1 MESLTITQFIAGQVE
16 ALLYDKLHQ
25 LLGLIAEDYELS
37 HGELVE
43 KYLVY
48 QNKVESPKFIYK
60 STGVEDTEVEEVVKP
75 KKAPARKAKVTQ
87 KAAKEAKAEEPE
99 EARDGKCQAVTAKG
113 LPCKNKG
120 FGGTCFCRV
129 HTKKDESEVKPK
141 KTRGKALSEEA
152 EKPEPKKRGRKPKK
166 AQPQHSHKLDE
177 ESEDCDLCET
187 HGNPLKEAQEFEVS
201 ESDIKREALREIM
214 KEELGVDEVTDEM
227 LEEFENSME
236 LEDKEEVLAPK
247 SFDEQGDEALDAIR
261 EDESEGEAASERE
274 EGEAASEREEG
285 EVGEEEFE

>member
-1 MESLTITQFIAGQVE
+1 MESLTITQYIAGQVE

-25 LLGLIAEDYELS
+25 LLGVIATDYELS

-60 STGVEDTEVEEVVKP
+60 STGAEDTEVEEVVKP

-87 KAAKEAKAEEPE
+87 KEAKAEEEPKE

-120 FGGTCFCRV
+120 FAGGCFCRV
-129 HTKKDESEVKPK
+129 HTKKDDEPKSDKKAPK
-141 KTRGKALSEEA
+141 KTRGKALAEEA

-177 ESEDCDLCET
+177 ESEDCGLCET

-236 LEDKEEVLAPK
+236 ADEPKEVKAKSIDEEV
-247 SFDEQGDEALDAIR
+247 DEALAALSDSEDDR
-261 EDESEGEAASERE
+261 EGSEAASERE
-274 EGEAASEREEG
+274 DGEI
-285 EVGEEEFE
+285 GEEEFE

>member
-1 MESLTITQFIAGQVE
+1 MESLTITQYIAGQVE

-25 LLGLIAEDYELS
+25 LLGVIAADYELS

-75 KKAPARKAKVTQ
+75 KKAARKAKVTQ
-87 KAAKEAKAEEPE
+87 KEAKAEEPKE
-99 EARDGKCQAVTAKG
+99 AARDGKCQAVTAKG

-129 HTKKDESEVKPK
+129 HTKKDEDEVKPK

-152 EKPEPKKRGRKPKK
+152 EKKEPKKRGRKPKK
-166 AQPQHSHKLDE
+166 VQPQHSHKLDE
-177 ESEDCDLCET
+177 EASDCDLCET

-236 LEDKEEVLAPK
+236 ADEPKEVKKAKSIDEEV
-247 SFDEQGDEALDAIR
+247 DEALAALSDSEDDR
-261 EDESEGEAASERE
+261 EGSEAGSERE
-274 EGEAASEREEG
+274 EGEI
-285 EVGEEEFE
+285 GEEEFE

>member
-1 MESLTITQFIAGQVE
+1 MESLTLTQFIAGQVE

-25 LLGLIAEDYELS
+25 LLGVIATDYELS

-48 QNKVESPKFIYK
+48 QNKAETPKFIYK

-87 KAAKEAKAEEPE
+87 KAAKAEEPE
-99 EARDGKCQAVTAKG
+99 EAARDGKCQAVTAKG

-141 KTRGKALSEEA
+141 KTRGKAVAEEA
-152 EKPEPKKRGRKPKK
+152 EKKEPKKRGRKPKK

-177 ESEDCDLCET
+177 EASDCDLCET

-201 ESDIKREALREIM
+201 ESDMKREALREIM
-214 KEELGVDEVTDEM
+214 KEELGIDEVTDEM

-236 LEDKEEVLAPK
+236 EEEPKPKAAK
-247 SFDEQGDEALDAIR
+247 SFDEQVDEALAAIS
-261 EDESEGEAASERE
+261 EDESEEEAASERE
-274 EGEAASEREEG
+274 DGEI
-285 EVGEEEFE
+285 GEEEFE

>member
-1 MESLTITQFIAGQVE
+1 MESLTITQYIAGQVE

-25 LLGLIAEDYELS
+25 LLGVIATDYELS

-48 QNKVESPKFIYK
+48 QNKVETPKFIYK
-60 STGVEDTEVEEVVKP
+60 STGAEDTEVEEVVKP
-75 KKAPARKAKVTQ
+75 KKPARKAKVTQ
-87 KAAKEAKAEEPE
+87 KEAKAEEPKE

-120 FGGTCFCRV
+120 FAGGCFCRV
-129 HTKKDESEVKPK
+129 HTKKDEEPTSDKNCPRPK
-141 KTRGKALSEEA
+141 KTRAKALSEEA

-177 ESEDCDLCET
+177 EASDCDLCET
-187 HGNPLKEAQEFEVS
+187 HGNPLKDAQEFEVS

-236 LEDKEEVLAPK
+236 AEEPKEVKKSK
-247 SFDEQGDEALDAIR
+247 SFDEEVDEALAAITD
-261 EDESEGEAASERE
+261 DESEDEDREARKLLERE
-274 EGEAASEREEG
+274 EGEI
-285 EVGEEEFE
+285 GEEEFE

>member
-1 MESLTITQFIAGQVE
+1 MESLTITQFIAGKVE

-25 LLGLIAEDYELS
+25 LLGVIAEDYDLS

-48 QNKVESPKFIYK
+48 QNKDESPKFIYK
-60 STGVEDTEVEEVVKP
+60 STGAEETEVAEVIKP

-87 KAAKEAKAEEPE
+87 KAAKAVEAEAEEPEE
-99 EARDGKCQAVTAKG
+99 EARDGKCKAVTAKG

-141 KTRGKALSEEA
+141 KGKAAKEA
-152 EKPEPKKRGRKPKK
+152 KEKPEPKKRGRKPKK
-166 AQPQHSHKLDE
+166 VQPQHSHKLDE
-177 ESEDCDLCET
+177 EASDCDLCET

-236 LEDKEEVLAPK
+236 EDEPKEVKAKSIDEEV
-247 SFDEQGDEALDAIR
+247 DEALAALS
-261 EDESEGEAASERE
+261 EDESEASEASERE
-274 EGEAASEREEG
+274 DGEI
-285 EVGEEEFE
+285 GEEEFE

>member
-1 MESLTITQFIAGQVE
+1 MESLTITQYISGQVE

-25 LLGLIAEDYELS
+25 LLGVIATDYELS

-60 STGVEDTEVEEVVKP
+60 STGAEDTEVEEVVKP

-87 KAAKEAKAEEPE
+87 KEAKAEEEPKE
-99 EARDGKCQAVTAKG
+99 ETRDGKCQAVTAKG

-120 FGGTCFCRV
+120 FAGGCFCRV
-129 HTKKDESEVKPK
+129 HTKKDEEPTSDKKAPRPK

-152 EKPEPKKRGRKPKK
+152 EKQEPKKRGRKPKK

-177 ESEDCDLCET
+177 EASDCDLCET
-187 HGNPLKEAQEFEVS
+187 HGNPLNEPQEFEVS

-236 LEDKEEVLAPK
+236 ADEPKEVKKAK
-247 SFDEQGDEALDAIR
+247 SFDEEVDEALAALS
-261 EDESEGEAASERE
+261 EDESEDEAASERE
-274 EGEAASEREEG
+274 EGEI
-285 EVGEEEFE
+285 GEEEFE

>member
-1 MESLTITQFIAGQVE
+1 MESLTITQFISGQVE

-48 QNKVESPKFIYK
+48 QNKAETPKFIYK

-75 KKAPARKAKVTQ
+75 KKAARKAKVTQ
-87 KAAKEAKAEEPE
+87 KAAKAEEPE
-99 EARDGKCQAVTAKG
+99 EAARDGKCQAVTAKG

-129 HTKKDESEVKPK
+129 HTKKDEDEVKPK
-141 KTRGKALSEEA
+141 KTRGKAVAEEA
-152 EKPEPKKRGRKPKK
+152 AKKEPKKRGRKPKK
-166 AQPQHSHKLDE
+166 VQPQHSHKLDE
-177 ESEDCDLCET
+177 EASDCDLCET
-187 HGNPLKEAQEFEVS
+187 HGNPLKDAQEFEVS
-201 ESDIKREALREIM
+201 ESDMKREALREIM

-236 LEDKEEVLAPK
+236 ADEPKEVKKAK
-247 SFDEQGDEALDAIR
+247 SFDEEVDDAMAALS
-261 EDESEGEAASERE
+261 EDESEDEDREARKLLERE
-274 EGEAASEREEG
+274 EGEI
-285 EVGEEEFE
+285 GEEEFE

>member
-1 MESLTITQFIAGQVE
+1 MESLTITQYIAGQVE

-25 LLGLIAEDYELS
+25 LLGVIATDYELS

-60 STGVEDTEVEEVVKP
+60 STGAEDTEVEEVVKP

-87 KAAKEAKAEEPE
+87 KEAKAEEEPKE

-120 FGGTCFCRV
+120 FAGGCFCRV
-129 HTKKDESEVKPK
+129 HTKKDEEPKSDKKAPK
-141 KTRGKALSEEA
+141 KRGKALAEEA

-177 ESEDCDLCET
+177 ESEDCGLCET

-236 LEDKEEVLAPK
+236 ADEPKEVKKAKSIDEEV
-247 SFDEQGDEALDAIR
+247 DEALAALSDSEDDR
-261 EDESEGEAASERE
+261 EGSEAASERE
-274 EGEAASEREEG
+274 DGEI
-285 EVGEEEFE
+285 GEEEFE